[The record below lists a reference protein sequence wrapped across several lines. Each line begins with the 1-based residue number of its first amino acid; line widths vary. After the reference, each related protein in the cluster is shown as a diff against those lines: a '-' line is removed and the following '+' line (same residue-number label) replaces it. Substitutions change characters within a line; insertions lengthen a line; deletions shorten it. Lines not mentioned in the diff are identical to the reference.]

1 MKSIFII
8 GIVIGIISRVI
19 TLKTDRKQYPTEPNM
34 LVSQL
39 VLAIIGS
46 ALGAMLVPAL
56 IQKSYTSITF
66 LSLAASQFRQVRH
79 SKRKSLTDMEDDLLV
94 KRGSGFIE
102 EIALTYEVRSY
113 TCILTALTTSA
124 VYHLSKTELY
134 VGEGGSVF
142 LGAAAGLA
150 LALIF
155 KKLFV
160 RESIGAIAEVI
171 PAKISF
177 DGPLLKVND
186 VVISNIGLDSSKQR
200 YLDYGLAVE
209 IIPKDGN
216 YINSGIILS
225 PGQRQTI
232 ANIVYSRLGIMRTP
246 DEPDFIPLLR
256 RNPKNESL
264 VMPYIPIEK
273 DINQLIAAVKST
285 PIIESS
291 RGNNWALKRFNI
303 KQQKGV

>member
-1 MKSIFII
+1 MRNIFLIGVVI
-8 GIVIGIISRVI
+8 GIVSRLI
-19 TLKTDRKQYPTEPNM
+19 TLNIDRKQYPTQPNM
-34 LVSQL
+34 LVSQI
-39 VLAIIGS
+39 VLAIVGS

-79 SKRKSLTDMEDDLLV
+79 SKRNSLIEMDDALLV
-94 KRGSGFIE
+94 KRGEGYIE

-113 TCILTALTTSA
+113 TCILTALTTSTA
-124 VYHLSKTELY
+124 YHLCKTELY
-134 VGEGGSVF
+134 LGETQSIILGS
-142 LGAAAGLA
+142 AAGIA

-160 RESIGAIAEVI
+160 RESIGSIAEVV

-200 YLDYGLAVE
+200 YLEHGLAVE
-209 IIPKDGN
+209 IIPKNGS
-216 YINSGIILS
+216 YISSGIILN

-232 ANIVYSRLGIMRTP
+232 ANIAYSRLGIMRTP
-246 DEPDFIPLLR
+246 DEPDFVPLLR
-256 RNPKNESL
+256 RNPQNESL

-273 DINQLIAAVKST
+273 DINKLIAAVKST
-285 PIIESS
+285 PIIESA
-291 RGNNWALKRFNI
+291 RGQNWALKRYTI
-303 KQQKGV
+303 KQ

>member
-1 MKSIFII
+1 MKSIFLI
-8 GIVIGIISRVI
+8 GISIGILSRLI

-34 LVSQL
+34 LVSQI

-46 ALGAMLVPAL
+46 SLGAMLVPAL

-79 SKRKSLTDMEDDLLV
+79 TKRKSLIDMENSLLV
-94 KRGSGFIE
+94 KRGEGYIE

-134 VGEGGSVF
+134 LNETQSVILGSF
-142 LGAAAGLA
+142 AGLA

-160 RESIGAIAEVI
+160 RESIGSIAEVV

-186 VVISNIGLDSSKQR
+186 VVISNIGLESSRQR
-200 YLDYGLAVE
+200 YLEYGLAVE
-209 IIPKDGN
+209 IIPKNGS
-216 YINSGIILS
+216 YVSSGIMLN
-225 PGQRQTI
+225 PGQRQTL
-232 ANIVYSRLGIMRTP
+232 ANIAYSRLGIMRTP

-264 VMPYIPIEK
+264 LMPYIPLEK
-273 DINQLIAAVKST
+273 DINKLIAAVKST
-285 PIIESS
+285 PIIENA
-291 RGNNWALKRFNI
+291 RGKNWALKKYTI
-303 KQQKGV
+303 KQ

>member
-19 TLKTDRKQYPTEPNM
+19 TLNVDRKQYPTEPNM

-46 ALGAMLVPAL
+46 SLGAMMIPAL
-56 IQKSYTSITF
+56 MKKSYTSVTF
-66 LSLAASQFRQVRH
+66 LSLAASQFRQVRRA
-79 SKRKSLTDMEDDLLV
+79 KRKTLLDMEESLLV

-102 EIALTYEVRSY
+102 EIAMTYEVRSY

-124 VYHLSKTELY
+124 VYHLVKTEFRI
-134 VGEGGSVF
+134 GEFGSV
-142 LGAAAGLA
+142 LVGSACGIL

-160 RESIGAIAEVI
+160 RESIGNIAEVI
-171 PAKISF
+171 PAKITF
-177 DGPLLKVND
+177 DGPILKIND
-186 VVISNIGLDSSKQR
+186 VAISNIGLEESRQR
-200 YLDYGLAVE
+200 YLEYGLAVE
-209 IIPKDGN
+209 IIPKDN
-216 YINSGIILS
+216 SYINSGIILS

-232 ANIVYSRLGIMRTP
+232 ANIVYSRLGIMKNLN
-246 DEPDFIPLLR
+246 EPDFTPLLR

-264 VMPYIPIEK
+264 LMPYIPIEK
-273 DINQLIAAVKST
+273 DINKLISAVKGS

-291 RGNNWALKRFNI
+291 RGKNWALKNI
-303 KQQKGV
+303 KIKEQKGV

>member
-1 MKSIFII
+1 MKSIFLIGMLI
-8 GIVIGIISRVI
+8 GILSRLI

-34 LVSQL
+34 LVSQI
-39 VLAIIGS
+39 VLSIIGS
-46 ALGAMLVPAL
+46 SLGAMLVPAL

-79 SKRKSLTDMEDDLLV
+79 TKRKSLIDMENSLLV
-94 KRGSGFIE
+94 KRGEGYIE

-124 VYHLSKTELY
+124 AYHLSKTELY
-134 VGEGGSVF
+134 LGETQSIILGSV
-142 LGAAAGLA
+142 AGLA

-155 KKLFV
+155 KKLFI
-160 RESIGAIAEVI
+160 RESIGSIAEVV

-186 VVISNIGLDSSKQR
+186 VVIANIGLESSRQR

-209 IIPKDGN
+209 IIPKKRS
-216 YINSGIILS
+216 YVSSGIILN
-225 PGQRQTI
+225 PGQRQTL
-232 ANIVYSRLGIMRTP
+232 ANIAYSRLGVMRTP

-264 VMPYIPIEK
+264 MMPYIPLEK
-273 DINQLIAAVKST
+273 DINKLIAAVKST
-285 PIIESS
+285 PIIENA
-291 RGNNWALKRFNI
+291 RGKNWALKRYTI
-303 KQQKGV
+303 KQ

>member
-1 MKSIFII
+1 MRNIFLI
-8 GIVIGIISRVI
+8 GLVIGIASRLI
-19 TLKTDRKQYPTEPNM
+19 TLNIDRKQYPTQPNM
-34 LVSQL
+34 LVSQI
-39 VLAIIGS
+39 VLSIVGS

-56 IQKSYTSITF
+56 IQKSYTSVTF

-79 SKRKSLTDMEDDLLV
+79 SKRSSLIDMEDALLV
-94 KRGSGFIE
+94 KRGEGYIE

-113 TCILTALTTSA
+113 TCILTALTTSG
-124 VYHLSKTELY
+124 VYHLCKMELY
-134 VGEGGSVF
+134 FKEMPSIILGSV
-142 LGAAAGLA
+142 AGIA

-160 RESIGAIAEVI
+160 RESIGSIAEVV

-200 YLDYGLAVE
+200 YLEHGLAVE
-209 IIPKDGN
+209 IIPKKGN
-216 YINSGIILS
+216 YISSGIILN

-232 ANIVYSRLGIMRTP
+232 ANIAYSRLGIMRTP

-273 DINQLIAAVKST
+273 DINKLIEAVKST
-285 PIIESS
+285 PIIESA
-291 RGNNWALKRFNI
+291 RGQNWALKSHTI
-303 KQQKGV
+303 KQ

>member
-1 MKSIFII
+1 MKGIFII

-19 TLKTDRKQYPTEPNM
+19 TLNIDRKQYPTEPNM

-46 ALGAMLVPAL
+46 SLGAMLVPAL
-56 IQKSYTSITF
+56 MQKSYTSITF

-79 SKRKSLTDMEDDLLV
+79 SKRKALTDMEESLLV
-94 KRGSGFIE
+94 KRGAGFIE

-124 VYHLSKTELY
+124 AYHLCKTELFL
-134 VGEGGSVF
+134 GEGGSIF
-142 LGAAAGLA
+142 LGSACGIL

-160 RESIGAIAEVI
+160 RESIGNIAEVI
-171 PAKISF
+171 PAKITF
-177 DGPLLKVND
+177 DGPILKIND
-186 VVISNIGLDSSKQR
+186 VAISNIGLESSRKR
-200 YLDYGLAVE
+200 YLENGLAVE
-209 IIPKDGN
+209 IIPKDKS
-216 YINSGIILS
+216 YINSGVIIS

-232 ANIVYSRLGIMRTP
+232 ANIVYSRLGIMKNLN
-246 DEPDFIPLLR
+246 EPDFTPLLR

-264 VMPYIPIEK
+264 LMPYIPIEK
-273 DINQLIAAVKST
+273 DINKLISAVKST

-291 RGNNWALKRFNI
+291 RGKNWALKGFKI
-303 KQQKGV
+303 K

>member
-1 MKSIFII
+1 MRNIFLIGVAI
-8 GIVIGIISRVI
+8 GIVSRLI
-19 TLKTDRKQYPTEPNM
+19 TLNTDRKQYPTQPNM
-34 LVSQL
+34 LVSQI
-39 VLAIIGS
+39 VLAIVGS

-79 SKRKSLTDMEDDLLV
+79 SKRNSLIEMDNALLV
-94 KRGSGFIE
+94 KRGEGYIE

-113 TCILTALTTSA
+113 TCILTALATSA
-124 VYHLSKTELY
+124 AYHLCKTELY
-134 VGEGGSVF
+134 LGETPSIILGS
-142 LGAAAGLA
+142 AAGIG

-160 RESIGAIAEVI
+160 RESIGSIAEVV

-200 YLDYGLAVE
+200 YLEDGLAVE
-209 IIPKDGN
+209 IIPKNGS
-216 YINSGIILS
+216 YISSGIILN

-232 ANIVYSRLGIMRTP
+232 ANIAYSRLGIMRTP

-273 DINQLIAAVKST
+273 DIDKLIAAVKST
-285 PIIESS
+285 PIIESA
-291 RGNNWALKRFNI
+291 RGQNWALKRYTI
-303 KQQKGV
+303 KQ

>member
-1 MKSIFII
+1 MKSIFLIGMLI
-8 GIVIGIISRVI
+8 GILSRII

-34 LVSQL
+34 LVSQI
-39 VLAIIGS
+39 VLSIIGS
-46 ALGAMLVPAL
+46 SLGAMLVPAL

-79 SKRKSLTDMEDDLLV
+79 TKRKSLIDMENSLLV
-94 KRGSGFIE
+94 KRGEGYIE

-124 VYHLSKTELY
+124 AYHLSKTELY
-134 VGEGGSVF
+134 LGETQSIILGSV
-142 LGAAAGLA
+142 AGLA

-155 KKLFV
+155 KKLFI
-160 RESIGAIAEVI
+160 RESIGSIAEVV

-186 VVISNIGLDSSKQR
+186 VVIANIGLESSRQR

-209 IIPKDGN
+209 IIPKKGS
-216 YINSGIILS
+216 YVSSGIILN
-225 PGQRQTI
+225 PGQRQTL
-232 ANIVYSRLGIMRTP
+232 ANIAYSRLGVMRTP

-264 VMPYIPIEK
+264 MMPYIPLEK
-273 DINQLIAAVKST
+273 DINKLIAAVKST
-285 PIIESS
+285 PIIENA
-291 RGNNWALKRFNI
+291 RGKNWALKRYTI
-303 KQQKGV
+303 KQ

>member
-1 MKSIFII
+1 MKGIFLI
-8 GIVIGIISRVI
+8 GIVIGIVSRMI
-19 TLKTDRKQYPTEPNM
+19 TLKNDRKQYPTQPNM
-34 LVSQL
+34 LVSQI
-39 VLAIIGS
+39 VLALIGS

-56 IQKSYTSITF
+56 IKKSYTSITF

-79 SKRKSLTDMEDDLLV
+79 SKRNVLNDMEDSLLV
-94 KRGSGFIE
+94 KRGGGFIE

-113 TCILTALTTSA
+113 TCILTALTTSS
-124 VYHLSKTELY
+124 VYHLAKTELHLN
-134 VGEGGSVF
+134 EGGSIF
-142 LGAAAGLA
+142 IGAMAGIG

-160 RESIGAIAEVI
+160 RESIGAIAEVV

-186 VVISNIGLDSSKQR
+186 VVISNIGLESSRQR

-209 IIPKDGN
+209 IIPKDKS
-216 YINSGIILS
+216 YTNSGIILN

-232 ANIVYSRLGIMRTP
+232 ANIAYSRLGIMRTP
-246 DEPDFIPLLR
+246 DEPDFVPLLR

-273 DINQLIAAVKST
+273 DINKLIDAVKST

-291 RGNNWALKRFNI
+291 RGKNWALKKFAI
-303 KQQKGV
+303 KN

>member
-1 MKSIFII
+1 MKGIFLI
-8 GIVIGIISRVI
+8 GIAIGIISRII
-19 TLKTDRKQYPTEPNM
+19 TLKNDRKQYPTQPNM
-34 LVSQL
+34 LVSQI
-39 VLAIIGS
+39 VLAVIGS

-56 IQKSYTSITF
+56 IKKSYTSITF

-79 SKRKSLTDMEDDLLV
+79 SKRNVLNDMEDSLLV
-94 KRGSGFIE
+94 KRGGGFIE

-113 TCILTALTTSA
+113 TCILTALTTSS
-124 VYHLSKTELY
+124 VYHLAKTELY
-134 VGEGGSVF
+134 LNESGSIF
-142 LGAAAGLA
+142 LGSIAGIA

-160 RESIGAIAEVI
+160 RESIGAIAEVV

-186 VVISNIGLDSSKQR
+186 VVISNIGLESSRQR

-209 IIPKDGN
+209 IIPKDGS
-216 YINSGIILS
+216 YTNSGIILN

-232 ANIVYSRLGIMRTP
+232 ANIAYSRLGIMRTP

-264 VMPYIPIEK
+264 LMPYIPIEK
-273 DINQLIAAVKST
+273 DINKLIAAVKST

-291 RGNNWALKRFNI
+291 RGKNWALKRFTI
-303 KQQKGV
+303 KN

>member
-1 MKSIFII
+1 MKSIFLI
-8 GIVIGIISRVI
+8 GISIGILSRLI

-34 LVSQL
+34 LVSQI

-46 ALGAMLVPAL
+46 SLGAMLVPAL

-79 SKRKSLTDMEDDLLV
+79 TKRKSLIDMENSLLV
-94 KRGSGFIE
+94 KRGEGYIE

-124 VYHLSKTELY
+124 VYHLAETELHL
-134 VGEGGSVF
+134 GETQSVI
-142 LGAAAGLA
+142 LGTFAGIVLA
-150 LALIF
+150 FIF

-160 RESIGAIAEVI
+160 RESIGSIAEVV

-186 VVISNIGLDSSKQR
+186 VVISNIGLESSRQR
-200 YLDYGLAVE
+200 YLEYGLAVE
-209 IIPKDGN
+209 IIPKNGS
-216 YINSGIILS
+216 YVSSGIMLN
-225 PGQRQTI
+225 PGQRQTL
-232 ANIVYSRLGIMRTP
+232 ANIAYSRLGIMRTP

-264 VMPYIPIEK
+264 LMPYIPIEK
-273 DINQLIAAVKST
+273 DINRLIAAVKST
-285 PIIESS
+285 PIIENA
-291 RGNNWALKRFNI
+291 RGKNWALKRYTI
-303 KQQKGV
+303 KQ

>member
-1 MKSIFII
+1 MKGIFLI
-8 GIVIGIISRVI
+8 GIAIGIISRII
-19 TLKTDRKQYPTEPNM
+19 TLKNDRKQYPTQPNM
-34 LVSQL
+34 LVSQI
-39 VLAIIGS
+39 VLAVIGS

-56 IQKSYTSITF
+56 IKKSYTSITF

-79 SKRKSLTDMEDDLLV
+79 SKRNVLNDMEDSLLV
-94 KRGSGFIE
+94 KRGGGFIE

-113 TCILTALTTSA
+113 TCILTALTTSS
-124 VYHLSKTELY
+124 VYHLAKTELY
-134 VGEGGSVF
+134 LNESGSIFLGSV
-142 LGAAAGLA
+142 AGIA

-160 RESIGAIAEVI
+160 RESIGAIAEVV

-186 VVISNIGLDSSKQR
+186 VVISNIGLESSRQR

-209 IIPKDGN
+209 IIPKDGS
-216 YINSGIILS
+216 YTNSGIILN

-232 ANIVYSRLGIMRTP
+232 ANIAYSRLGIMRTP

-264 VMPYIPIEK
+264 LMPYIPIEK
-273 DINQLIAAVKST
+273 DINKLIAAVKST

-291 RGNNWALKRFNI
+291 RGKNWALKRFTI
-303 KQQKGV
+303 KN

>member
-1 MKSIFII
+1 MKGIFLI
-8 GIVIGIISRVI
+8 GILIGIISRII

-34 LVSQL
+34 LVSQI

-56 IQKSYTSITF
+56 MQKSYTSVTF

-79 SKRKSLTDMEDDLLV
+79 TKRSSLMDMEKSLLV
-94 KRGSGFIE
+94 KRGEGYIE

-113 TCILTALTTSA
+113 TCILTALTTSS
-124 VYHLSKTELY
+124 VYHLAKTELY
-134 VGEGGSVF
+134 LDEFPSIILGSI
-142 LGAAAGLA
+142 AGIA

-160 RESIGAIAEVI
+160 RESIGSIAEVV

-186 VVISNIGLDSSKQR
+186 IIISNIGLESSRQR
-200 YLDYGLAVE
+200 YLDHGLAVE
-209 IIPKDGN
+209 IIPKKGS
-216 YINSGIILS
+216 YISSGIILN
-225 PGQRQTI
+225 PGQRQTL
-232 ANIVYSRLGIMRTP
+232 ANIAYSRLGIMRTP

-264 VMPYIPIEK
+264 VMPYIPLEK
-273 DINQLIAAVKST
+273 DIDKLIAAVKST
-285 PIIESS
+285 PIIENA
-291 RGNNWALKRFNI
+291 RGNNWALKDFTI
-303 KQQKGV
+303 KQ

>member
-8 GIVIGIISRVI
+8 GIVIGIVSRLI

-34 LVSQL
+34 LVSQI

-56 IQKSYTSITF
+56 IKKSYTSITF

-79 SKRKSLTDMEDDLLV
+79 SKRQSLTDMEESLLV
-94 KRGSGFIE
+94 KRGAGFIE
-102 EIALTYEVRSY
+102 EISLTYEVRSY
-113 TCILTALTTSA
+113 TCILTALATSS
-124 VYHLSKTELY
+124 VYHLCETELY
-134 VGEGGSVF
+134 IGEFGSVF
-142 LGAAAGLA
+142 LGACAGIG

-155 KKLFV
+155 KKFFV
-160 RESIGAIAEVI
+160 RESIGSIAEVI

-186 VVISNIGLDSSKQR
+186 VVISNIGLESSRQR
-200 YLDYGLAVE
+200 YLEYGLAVE
-209 IIPKDGN
+209 IIPKDDN
-216 YINSGIILS
+216 YINSGIILNQ
-225 PGQRQTI
+225 GQRQTI
-232 ANIVYSRLGIMRTP
+232 ANIAYSRLGIMRTP

-273 DINQLIAAVKST
+273 DINKLISAVKST
-285 PIIESS
+285 PIIESA
-291 RGNNWALKRFNI
+291 RGNNWALKRFNT

>member
-1 MKSIFII
+1 MKGIFII
-8 GIVIGIISRVI
+8 GIVIGIVSRLI

-34 LVSQL
+34 LVSQI

-56 IQKSYTSITF
+56 IKKSYTSITF

-79 SKRKSLTDMEDDLLV
+79 TKRQSLIDMEDELLV
-94 KRGSGFIE
+94 KRGAGFIE

-113 TCILTALTTSA
+113 TCILTALTTSS
-124 VYHLSKTELY
+124 VYHLSETELLI
-134 VGEGGSVF
+134 GEGGSIF
-142 LGAAAGLA
+142 LGSVAGIG

-155 KKLFV
+155 KKFFV
-160 RESIGAIAEVI
+160 RKSIDSIAEVI

-186 VVISNIGLDSSKQR
+186 VVISNIGLESSRQR
-200 YLDYGLAVE
+200 YLEHGIAVE

-216 YINSGIILS
+216 YINSGIILN

-232 ANIVYSRLGIMRTP
+232 ANIAYSRLGIMRTP

-273 DINQLIAAVKST
+273 DINKLIAAVKST

-291 RGNNWALKRFNI
+291 RGNNWALKMFNI

>member
-1 MKSIFII
+1 MRNIFLI
-8 GIVIGIISRVI
+8 GMVIGIASRLI
-19 TLKTDRKQYPTEPNM
+19 TLNIDRKQYPTQPNM
-34 LVSQL
+34 LVSQI
-39 VLAIIGS
+39 VLSIVGS
-46 ALGAMLVPAL
+46 ALGAILVPAL
-56 IQKSYTSITF
+56 IQKSYTSVTF

-79 SKRKSLTDMEDDLLV
+79 SKRSSLIDMEDALLV
-94 KRGSGFIE
+94 KRGEGYIE

-113 TCILTALTTSA
+113 TCILTALTTSG
-124 VYHLSKTELY
+124 VYHLCKTELY
-134 VGEGGSVF
+134 LKEMPSIILGSV
-142 LGAAAGLA
+142 AGIA

-160 RESIGAIAEVI
+160 RESIGSIAEVV

-200 YLDYGLAVE
+200 YLEHGLAVE
-209 IIPKDGN
+209 IIPKKGS
-216 YINSGIILS
+216 YISSGIILN

-232 ANIVYSRLGIMRTP
+232 ANIAYSRLGIMRTP

-273 DINQLIAAVKST
+273 DINKLIEAVKST
-285 PIIESS
+285 PIIESA
-291 RGNNWALKRFNI
+291 RGQNWALKRHTI
-303 KQQKGV
+303 KQ